1 MCMCASV
8 CVCVHVHTCT
18 MCMQVPT
25 EAKMS
30 HLLEVFMSGLT
41 LPLKEPQVIL
51 ITVIFPDPL
60 PLS

>member
-1 MCMCASV
+1 MCASV

-25 EAKMS
+25 EAEKML
-30 HLLEVFMSGLT
+30 HLLEVVMSGLT
-41 LPLKEPQVIL
+41 LPRKEPQVIL
-51 ITVIFPDPL
+51 TTVIFSDPL